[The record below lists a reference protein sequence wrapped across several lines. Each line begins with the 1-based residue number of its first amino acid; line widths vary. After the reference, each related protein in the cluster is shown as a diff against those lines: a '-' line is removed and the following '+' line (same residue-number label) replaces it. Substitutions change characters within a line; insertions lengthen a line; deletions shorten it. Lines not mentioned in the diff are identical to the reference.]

1 MDISSLYLYIFC
13 KGWWEELASKAFDRY
28 MSIIFIG
35 VGTFFI
41 VQSLQISAS
50 TYGSSVGPN
59 IFPILLGSLSILLSI
74 LLFFQT
80 TRYKETNKEK
90 EARDY
95 RKFLKTVGLALLYAL
110 TLEWIGYVI
119 STFIFLLIGFQ
130 IMQRGKVLYS
140 IIISGLFTVVVY
152 YVYVEV
158 LHGTLKGFPE
168 WLAF

>member
-1 MDISSLYLYIFC
+1 
-13 KGWWEELASKAFDRY
+13 
-28 MSIIFIG
+28 MSIIFMA

-41 VQSLQISAS
+41 VQSLQITAS
-50 TYGSSVGPN
+50 TYGSTVGPN
-59 IFPILLGSLSILLSI
+59 IFPTLLGAFLILLSI

-80 TRYKETNKEK
+80 TRYKETGQEK
-90 EARDY
+90 EQLDY
-95 RKFLKTVGLALLYAL
+95 MKFLKTAGLALLYAL

-130 IMQRGKVLYS
+130 IMHRGKVVNS
-140 IIISGLFTVVVY
+140 ILISGLFTGVVY

-158 LHGTLKGFPE
+158 LHGTLQGFPA